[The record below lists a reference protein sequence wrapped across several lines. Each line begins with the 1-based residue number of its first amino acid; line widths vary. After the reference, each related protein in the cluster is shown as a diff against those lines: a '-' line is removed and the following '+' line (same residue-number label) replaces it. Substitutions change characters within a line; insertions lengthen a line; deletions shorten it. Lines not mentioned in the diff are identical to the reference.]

1 MWPGLAARGT
11 RDPQAPDAATIIPHP
26 FDGRPRTLSQTP
38 GRTQPGNWHSD
49 RMRARSALFDVYGD
63 HLRSRGDQA
72 PVSALIRLLEP
83 VGIAEPA
90 VRTAI
95 SRMTAQGW
103 LEPTRVDE
111 APGYRASARAIE
123 RLTEAASRIY
133 RSAPE
138 PWDGRWRL
146 VFLEA
151 PRARAER
158 DRLRQELTYLGYA
171 EHAPGVWLCPYDRPE
186 VDHVVARAGGSARH
200 AVAVELDPDPVGA
213 WDLTGLAASYAAWPD
228 VADRLLRAEPA
239 PADEDEKAFA
249 ARFRL
254 VHEWR
259 KFLFD
264 DPGLPARL
272 LPDDW
277 PGEPAAALFTREAG
291 RLKPAADRFV
301 SRCLGTA

>member
-1 MWPGLAARGT
+1 
-11 RDPQAPDAATIIPHP
+11 
-26 FDGRPRTLSQTP
+26 
-38 GRTQPGNWHSD
+38 
-49 RMRARSALFDVYGD
+49 MRARSALFDLYGD

-95 SRMTAQGW
+95 SRMAAQGW

-111 APGYRASARAIE
+111 APGYRATPRAIE
-123 RLTEAASRIY
+123 RLTEAAARIY
-133 RSAPE
+133 RRTPE
-138 PWDGRWRL
+138 RWDGRWRL
-146 VFLEA
+146 LFLDA
-151 PRARAER
+151 PRHRGER
-158 DRLRQELTYLGYA
+158 ERLRQELTYLGYA
-171 EHAPGVWLCPYDRPE
+171 EHAPGVWLCPFARPE
-186 VDHVVARAGGSARH
+186 AEEVLARAGASARH

-213 WDLTGLAASYAAWPD
+213 WDLSGLAASYAAWPE
-228 VADRLLRAEPA
+228 VADRLVHGEPA
-239 PADEDEKAFA
+239 HADEDELAFA

-264 DPGLPARL
+264 DPGLPAEL
-272 LPDDW
+272 LPEGW
-277 PGEPAAALFTREAG
+277 PGVEAAALFTREAD

-301 SRCLGTA
+301 GPVPRRSARRAL

>member
-1 MWPGLAARGT
+1 
-11 RDPQAPDAATIIPHP
+11 
-26 FDGRPRTLSQTP
+26 
-38 GRTQPGNWHSD
+38 
-49 RMRARSALFDVYGD
+49 MRARSALFDVYGD

-95 SRMTAQGW
+95 SRMAAQGW
-103 LEPTRVDE
+103 LEPTRVDS
-111 APGYRASARAIE
+111 APGYRASRRAIE
-123 RLTEAASRIY
+123 RLSEAAARIY

-146 VFLEA
+146 VFLDA
-151 PRARAER
+151 PRGRAER
-158 DRLRQELTYLGYA
+158 ERLRQELAYLGYA

-186 VDHVVARAGGSARH
+186 IDEVVTRAGGDARH
-200 AVAVELDPDPVGA
+200 ALAVDVRPDPVGA
-213 WDLTGLAASYAAWPD
+213 WDLRSLAASYAAWPQ
-228 VADRLLRAEPA
+228 VAERLVEGEP
-239 PADEDEKAFA
+239 PHPDEDEKAFA

-264 DPGLPARL
+264 DPALPAEL
-272 LPDDW
+272 LPADW
-277 PGEPAAALFTREAG
+277 PGVPAAELFTSQAA

-301 SRCLGTA
+301 TRCLGTR

>member
-1 MWPGLAARGT
+1 
-11 RDPQAPDAATIIPHP
+11 
-26 FDGRPRTLSQTP
+26 
-38 GRTQPGNWHSD
+38 
-49 RMRARSALFDVYGD
+49 MRARSALFDVYGD
-63 HLRSRGDQA
+63 HLRRRGDQA

-103 LEPTRVDE
+103 LEPARVQE

-123 RLTEAASRIY
+123 RLSEAAARIY
-133 RSAPE
+133 RRAPE

-146 VFLEA
+146 VFLDA
-151 PRARAER
+151 PRLRGER
-158 DRLRQELTYLGYA
+158 ERLRRELTYLGYA
-171 EHAPGVWLCPYDRPE
+171 EHAPGVWLCPFDRPE
-186 VDHVVARAGGSARH
+186 VSEVVSRAGGSARH

-213 WDLTGLAASYAAWPD
+213 WDLSGLAASYAAWPRF
-228 VADRLLRAEPA
+228 ADRLVNDEPPGA
-239 PADEDEKAFA
+239 FDAADQDEQAFA

-259 KFLFD
+259 TWLFD
-264 DPGLPARL
+264 DPGLPAQL

-277 PGEPAAALFTREAG
+277 PGVRAAEVFTSEAA

-301 SRCLGTA
+301 GRCLGTV

>member
-1 MWPGLAARGT
+1 VPRAPACDGDGT
-11 RDPQAPDAATIIPHP
+11 
-26 FDGRPRTLSQTP
+26 
-38 GRTQPGNWHSD
+38 WHSD

-83 VGIAEPA
+83 VGITEPA

-95 SRMTAQGW
+95 SRMAAQGW
-103 LEPTRVDE
+103 LEATRVDD
-111 APGYRASARAIE
+111 APGYRATPRAIE
-123 RLTEAASRIY
+123 RLSEAAARIY

-146 VFLEA
+146 VFLDA
-151 PRARAER
+151 PRHRGER
-158 DRLRQELTYLGYA
+158 ERLRQELTYLGLG

-186 VDHVVARAGGSARH
+186 VDHVVTRAGGRARH
-200 AVAVELDPDPVGA
+200 AVAVALDPDPVGA
-213 WDLTGLAASYAAWPD
+213 AWDLSALATSYAAWPG
-228 VADRLLRAEPA
+228 VADRLVGDEPTERAEGEDPEKGDQR
-239 PADEDEKAFA
+239 DERAFA

-264 DPGLPARL
+264 DPGLPAQL
-272 LPDDW
+272 LPAGW
-277 PGEPAAALFTREAG
+277 PGVPAAELFTREAA

-301 SRCLGTA
+301 GRCLGR